1 MTARGER
8 LNDALLAAHAAGNG
22 AALVGL
28 YREAASQ
35 ESDEHARAFFLTQA
49 YVFALDSGAPTAP
62 ELRDALVALGRE
74 TPL

>member
-1 MTARGER
+1 MSDLNAR
-8 LNDALLAAHAAGNG
+8 LLQAHAAGDH

-28 YREAASQ
+28 YREAAGF
-35 ESDEHARAFFLTQA
+35 EPDEGARGFFLTQA